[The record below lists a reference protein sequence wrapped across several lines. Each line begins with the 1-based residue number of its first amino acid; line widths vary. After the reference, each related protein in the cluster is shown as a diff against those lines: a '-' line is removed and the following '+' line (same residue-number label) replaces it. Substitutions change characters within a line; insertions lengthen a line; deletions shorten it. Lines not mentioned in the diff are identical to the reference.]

1 MLSYVAFHHEKAV
14 CTVLYGFE
22 YIINNMY
29 TYKIV
34 SYVEYAKII
43 FKKFSTKGGV
53 VWVFRTNWTV

>member
-22 YIINNMY
+22 YIISNMY

-43 FKKFSTKGGV
+43 FKKFSTKG
-53 VWVFRTNWTV
+53 